1 MVVVSYSGREINAK
15 LVYYGTGLSGKTTNL
30 EHIYG
35 AIPATSRGKMVS
47 MKTQNDRT
55 LFFDL
60 LPVDLGEISGF
71 KTRFMLYT
79 VPGQVF
85 YNATRKLVLRGADAV
100 VFVADSERGKM
111 DENRESLQNLVDNLR
126 EYNLSLDQIPW
137 VIQYNKRDLPEVY
150 TVDELNRE
158 LNPKGVPSFE
168 GVAINGNGVFETFR
182 GVSRLLLE
190 NLSKELKLS
199 PRGAAAASGKGN
211 ILGESFNA
219 PANPTAA
226 TFSDVRMSA
235 PSAPPR
241 EVSLEAESAAFSASS
256 AESRGVA
263 GQAPPFESAVA
274 PAIPDRAPTGAAASH
289 AGAAISQDLV
299 GSVPA
304 SVENAGYSMA
314 PPPLPEFSDEGR
326 TAPSLAE
333 RFSSW
338 WKSGKKPEGE
348 PMMPDMAPVASS
360 PASPSAYAPIMSPPE
375 TPRPQS
381 PVAAGP
387 EASPRVQAESATQV
401 MSLPESLAPSLSGPA
416 PKPPAQDPA
425 AAAPVPA
432 AAFIT
437 SMAPP
442 PAFAAPRPVESE
454 PVMKIPDF
462 TQGFNESR
470 LPETIPAAPSAKSV
484 LARPEPVEAY
494 RTLESPASSPPAQSS
509 GAPVT
514 HRVEATLEKTVRIP
528 VSLEGLKPGQKVKIH
543 LVVEVEAVGE

>member
-111 DENRESLQNLVDNLR
+111 DENHESLQNLVDNLR

-137 VIQYNKRDLPEVY
+137 VIQYNKRDLPDVY
-150 TVDELNRE
+150 SVDELNRE

-168 GVAINGNGVFETFR
+168 AVAINGNGVFETFR

-199 PRGAAAASGKGN
+199 PRGAAATGRGN

-219 PANPTAA
+219 PSAPAVA

-241 EVSLEAESAAFSASS
+241 EVSLEAESAAFSASIADEPKADS
-256 AESRGVA
+256 HA
-263 GQAPPFESAVA
+263 QAFTASSGGFAPESAAFDA
-274 PAIPDRAPTGAAASH
+274 PVPPAMAAS
-289 AGAAISQDLV
+289 SDY
-299 GSVPA
+299 S
-304 SVENAGYSMA
+304 SMA
-314 PPPLPEFSDEGR
+314 PPPLPDSRDDGKG
-326 TAPSLAE
+326 APTLAE

-338 WKSGKKPEGE
+338 WKSGKKPDGE
-348 PMMPDMAPVASS
+348 PMLPEAAVSV
-360 PASPSAYAPIMSPPE
+360 PASPSAYAPIVSPTE
-375 TPRPQS
+375 TPRLQPITN
-381 PVAAGP
+381 VAP
-387 EASPRVQAESATQV
+387 EAAPQRRIETATQV
-401 MSLPESLAPSLSGPA
+401 EVMNLPETLAPVVNESSAPPA
-416 PKPPAQDPA
+416 PVASAPT
-425 AAAPVPA
+425 AAAPSPFA
-432 AAFIT
+432 T
-437 SMAPP
+437 CMAPP
-442 PAFAAPRPVESE
+442 PAFAAPKPVEAE
-454 PVMKIPDF
+454 AAIKLPDF
-462 TQGFNESR
+462 TQGFNEAR
-470 LPETIPAAPSAKSV
+470 LTETVPASPSARSV
-484 LARPEPVEAY
+484 LKRPEPVEPF
-494 RTLESPASSPPAQSS
+494 RSLELPASPPA
-509 GAPVT
+509 APLSKVAVSPV
-514 HRVEATLEKTVRIP
+514 VEATLEKTVRIP
-528 VSLEGLKPGQKVKIH
+528 VSLEGIKPGQKIRIH
-543 LVVEVEAVGE
+543 LVVEVEAVEE